1 MDLKIILNGFVICC
15 YLLGESMAYVRELG
29 PTLVLRSE
37 LDPRSRRGKDLS
49 EYRCELAAVVDV
61 RLISTVVLGNSAAYW
76 S

>member
-1 MDLKIILNGFVICC
+1 
-15 YLLGESMAYVRELG
+15 MAYVRELG

-61 RLISTVVLGNSAAYW
+61 LLISTVVLGNSAAYW